1 MQAVSEQDFAQ
12 LLGRPVPEE
21 TWEIGQE
28 LSLNDPVLKLQ
39 FAKSGL
45 ARGVHKLLAGLLK
58 KAEQK
63 GTPDLNLLFL
73 YNMPFRAMAKMT
85 GDMLDLP
92 MVEGILTIVNG
103 NFFKGLGQLWRAYQA
118 KRKYQ
123 KQLS

>member
-1 MQAVSEQDFAQ
+1 MAS
-12 LLGRPVPEE
+12 
-21 TWEIGQE
+21 
-28 LSLNDPVLKLQ
+28 
-39 FAKSGL
+39 
-45 ARGVHKLLAGLLK
+45 LLK

-85 GDMLDLP
+85 GDMLDLS

-103 NFFKGLGQLWRAYQA
+103 HFFKGLGQLWRAYQA

>member
-21 TWEIGQE
+21 TWKIGQE

-103 NFFKGLGQLWRAYQA
+103 YFFRGFGQLWRAYQA